1 MVVTQIS
8 VLRASTWFSPSAARN
23 PPQNLLAN
31 PLLGMSARSASLR
44 VPRQSA
50 ALLARGRGAA
60 QRLDVMLAFG
70 GAVSTQVAP
79 AMQVLDLSEEMTV
92 VPVTSDELDRLTKDY
107 ERRLRAYDLEFFNF
121 CSWRVICW
129 WLSGLSEWSM
139 AHPIEQLPSV
149 REQLKALCLPMFI
162 HSFPPLPVDT
172 LQKYGK
178 LAWVLWQHTLPFT
191 IASLVGAIPDGD
203 KDKRASCPTML
214 HVFMEGVQANMA
226 EAAAENPQLCD
237 FLKQD
242 AKGVWRLCTLPEADA
257 LIEAGEAGWLRA
269 LGVVH
274 ALQQE
279 PGHGARLPAGGT
291 IKLGQFGIGLP
302 DALARSVK
310 RQWGEKMAEKAPEEE
325 EAAAL
330 APVAAPAA
338 TKEQPAAASKA
349 TKGAAA
355 KAAPAATKQTP
366 AKRPPRDAA
375 APEGAEGGGGVKSRS
390 EKKQKKKVEK
400 VDYEGQTP
408 SEYGDLQLVK
418 GTHSRNTTGYSNVS
432 AHNTLWRCEKKTGG
446 DDLVGQDVAAP
457 WMAAV
462 EFKMWLDA
470 GEAAGESLSLDEWH
484 ADPAFQTFLAAAD
497 KEQLISQE
505 ILSRRKKE

>member
-1 MVVTQIS
+1 
-8 VLRASTWFSPSAARN
+8 
-23 PPQNLLAN
+23 
-31 PLLGMSARSASLR
+31 MSARSASLR

-162 HSFPPLPVDT
+162 HSFPPLPADT
-172 LQKYGK
+172 LQKYGE

-203 KDKRASCPTML
+203 EDKRASCPTML
-214 HVFMEGVQANMA
+214 HFYMEELQANMG
-226 EAAAENPQLCD
+226 EAAADNPQLRD

-310 RQWGEKMAEKAPEEE
+310 RQWGEKMAEVKAPEEE
-325 EAAAL
+325 AAAAL
-330 APVAAPAA
+330 APVAAPV
-338 TKEQPAAASKA
+338 
-349 TKGAAA
+349 
-355 KAAPAATKQTP
+355 AAPAAAKKQPAASKPTKRAATKAVAAAAKQTP
-366 AKRPPRDAA
+366 AKRPSRDAA
-375 APEGAEGGGGVKSRS
+375 APEGAEGGGGGKSGS
-390 EKKQKKKVEK
+390 EKKKKAEK
-400 VDYEGQTP
+400 VVYEGATP
-408 SEYGDLQLVK
+408 SEYGGLQLVK

-432 AHNTLWRCEKKTGG
+432 AHNTLWRCEKKTGS

-484 ADPAFQTFLAAAD
+484 ADPAFQTFLAAAE